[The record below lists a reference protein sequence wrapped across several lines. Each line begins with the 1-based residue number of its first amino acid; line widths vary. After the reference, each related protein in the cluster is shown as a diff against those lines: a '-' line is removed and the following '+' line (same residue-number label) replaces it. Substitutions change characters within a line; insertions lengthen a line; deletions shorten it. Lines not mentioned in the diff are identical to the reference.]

1 MFGLTGQF
9 QEELYQI
16 FEADIVQ
23 RKKDVCDT

>member
-9 QEELYQI
+9 QEELNQVL
-16 FEADIVQ
+16 EADIVQ